1 MTINTYN
8 IDMPCPWYLF
18 IPVYYFL
25 SIIYLLFGVYNK
37 GFSKCVLK
45 CIPVAVLLFQVL
57 AILAEYA
64 RSVEVQAGKIV
75 GIKQF
80 LLGIAFSAIGDGCLA
95 FPRPRVF
102 MAGIISFTVS
112 ICFYISVLGLME
124 SVVNITFVGVASGV
138 CIYTMSFAITLLFKN
153 IMDTKLPAKYLLI
166 AMILLYFLLL
176 STLLWSGVLFLLRQN
191 SLAGICSAIGTAM
204 FYTSDV
210 LIAASA
216 ILDLRL
222 LKGRAL
228 VMLTYYSAQLLLAI
242 SLHLSLQH
250 T

>member
-64 RSVEVQAGKIV
+64 RSVEAQAGKIV

-176 STLLWSGVLFLLRQN
+176 STLLWSGVL
-191 SLAGICSAIGTAM
+191 AIGTAM